1 MKYAEEVM
9 FFLEDDGII
18 DTDERR
24 HLERKRIKLG
34 ISEEQATKIE
44 ASMSLSALSEDEQEY
59 YDAVKEELMDG
70 VIPDSS
76 RRLLERYR
84 NRMGISAERA
94 REIEMKLTK

>member
-1 MKYAEEVM
+1 
-9 FFLEDDGII
+9 
-18 DTDERR
+18 
-24 HLERKRIKLG
+24 
-34 ISEEQATKIE
+34 
-44 ASMSLSALSEDEQEY
+44 MSLSALSEDEQEY

-94 REIEMKLTK
+94 REIEMMLTK